1 MMMSVDLVSRVL
13 IFGLLFLGFRPRS
26 FGLPVTA
33 VTLLPKAPLSLSGA
47 PAVQITR
54 FTICAVVNLRH
65 LPTMVVALDVLP
77 CLASFTEDCI
87 PIIIFKG
94 AYALDGVGFI
104 FFRLDRVGDGAVG
117 RGGVQKSG
125 DRIRVR
131 SRMRGGERGGICHN
145 LTAYPLSLNA
155 Y

>member
-77 CLASFTEDCI
+77 CLASLAEDRV
-87 PIIIFKG
+87 PIVILKG
-94 AYALDGVGFI
+94 TNAFDGVGLVLFW
-104 FFRLDRVGDGAVG
+104 LDRVRDGAVG
-117 RGGVQKSG
+117 RRGVQRSG
-125 DRIRVR
+125 DRIRFR
-131 SRMRGGERGGICHN
+131 SRMRGCE
-145 LTAYPLSLNA
+145 
-155 Y
+155 